1 MGIFKLTL
9 MFTFI
14 FISIYKLFIIVKYI
28 NDNDKENI
36 RCEKIH
42 KVVISSIS
50 SFLILLIYIKMGLN
64 SMFIIYT
71 ITLIFLLFLGFID
84 YETTYV
90 YEIITKPFLI
100 FSTLVFIFNLI
111 SGKSGFMEFFSI
123 VISILIVLIMEKT
136 KCLGAGDVEVFIGLF
151 LIFSTYYMIPMIII
165 MISFGISGIG
175 GIYLIIKK
183 RKSLDYR
190 KPLCPSIFLA
200 SYIIIFLI

>member
-1 MGIFKLTL
+1 MAIFKLTFI
-9 MFTFI
+9 FTFI
-14 FISIYKLFIIVKYI
+14 FILIYRLFIIVKYI

-36 RCEKIH
+36 RCERIH
-42 KVVISSIS
+42 KVVISGIS

-111 SGKSGFMEFFSI
+111 SGKCGFIEFFSI
-123 VISILIVLIMEKT
+123 VISIVIIVIMEKT

-165 MISFGISGIG
+165 MMSFGISGIG

-183 RKSLDYR
+183 RKNLAYR
-190 KPLCPSIFLA
+190 KPLCPSIFIA
-200 SYIIIFLI
+200 SYIVIFLI

>member
-1 MGIFKLTL
+1 
-9 MFTFI
+9 
-14 FISIYKLFIIVKYI
+14 
-28 NDNDKENI
+28 
-36 RCEKIH
+36 
-42 KVVISSIS
+42 
-50 SFLILLIYIKMGLN
+50 
-64 SMFIIYT
+64 
-71 ITLIFLLFLGFID
+71 
-84 YETTYV
+84 
-90 YEIITKPFLI
+90 
-100 FSTLVFIFNLI
+100 
-111 SGKSGFMEFFSI
+111 MEFFSI